1 LSKLSE
7 VIIWDT
13 SGEPN
18 LSETAGKLVVLWQ
31 SYETFHFKRAVS
43 IPQLVEKNADLLRSR
58 YLSWVFELGQ
68 TQVDGKS
75 LIDCLE
81 IRSGLSYWW
90 MTLLNEK
97 CNWAKSPNIEDAI
110 RIFAF
115 DRWVGSRH
123 VNRIKLVS
131 AKPELAQS
139 LNLWCKMKN
148 IVFEYK
154 HKSKNSNKDSRKKK
168 LYAALPQ
175 PIQAT
180 GWLFRYVIQ
189 RFALRDTGLR
199 QWQNSR
205 GDILF
210 VSYLFNLL
218 PKEIQKGK
226 YNCSFWGNLPKSLS
240 KQKYYT
246 RWLHHYIPNTLLP
259 NARKAKISLKK
270 FNCAA
275 KGKQSH
281 ASLDSFLNHKAIFQ
295 TFRDWVKIVFYGWRF
310 EKTLIRAFGYL
321 GPLFIDEWRKSLFG
335 ISATSNLLY
344 LNLLEEAMRT
354 LPKQRLGF
362 YLQENQPWDVALIY
376 AWRKAGHGT
385 LVGVPHSAVRFW
397 DLRYFSDPRNFGNT
411 PKNTIPKPDL
421 VAVNGP
427 LMTNEFLKGRYPKTQ
442 IFQVEAL
449 RYLHLEKDRKCL
461 QNNRKKT
468 SLLRLLVLGEYLDVD
483 NQKILSVL
491 SNAFLLMNKNI
502 SITFKSHPACRINL
516 NRYPELKV
524 KQTSKPVS
532 EILGQHDVVLSGP
545 VTAAAVEAYSFGLPV
560 VTILNSSSLNLSPL
574 KQVKGVHFVN
584 DGEELSTIL
593 NSITPET
600 KRRSNKKMFFNL
612 NKTLKFWKK
621 IIKSKNFK
629 KN

>member
-1 LSKLSE
+1 
-7 VIIWDT
+7 
-13 SGEPN
+13 
-18 LSETAGKLVVLWQ
+18 VVFWQ

-43 IPQLVEKNADLLRSR
+43 ILQLVEKNADLLRSR
-58 YLSWVFELGQ
+58 YLAWIFKLGQ

-75 LIDCLE
+75 MVDCLK
-81 IRSGLSYWW
+81 IRPGLSYWW
-90 MTLLNEK
+90 MTLLAEK

-139 LNLWCKMKN
+139 LNLWCKIKN
-148 IVFEYK
+148 IVFEWKYK
-154 HKSKNSNKDSRKKK
+154 SQNFKGDSQKKK

-175 PIQAT
+175 PIQAM
-180 GWLFRYVIQ
+180 GWLLRYLIQ
-189 RFALRDTGLR
+189 RLPLKGTGLK
-199 QWQNSR
+199 QWQKGR
-205 GDILF
+205 GDTLF
-210 VSYLFNLL
+210 VSYLLNLL

-246 RWLHHYIPNTLLP
+246 RWLHHYIPDTLLP
-259 NARKAKISLKK
+259 NAQKAKISLKK

-275 KGKQSH
+275 KEKQSH

-321 GPLFIDEWRKSLFG
+321 GPLFINEWRKSFFG

-362 YLQENQPWDVALIY
+362 YLQENQPWEVALIY

-427 LMTNEFLKGRYPKTQ
+427 LMKNEFLKGRYPKTQ
-442 IFQVEAL
+442 ISQVEAL
-449 RYLHLEKDRKCL
+449 RYLHLEKH
-461 QNNRKKT
+461 KKRIKKQRENK
-468 SLLRLLVLGEYLDVD
+468 SVLRLLVFGEYLDVD
-483 NQKILSVL
+483 NQRILSVL
-491 SNAFLLMNKNI
+491 SAAFSLMNKNI
-502 SITFKSHPACRINL
+502 SITLKPHPACTINL
-516 NRYPELKV
+516 NNYPELKV
-524 KQTSKPVS
+524 KRTSKPVS

-545 VTAAAVEAYSFGLPV
+545 VTAAAVEAYSLGLPV

-584 DGEELSTIL
+584 DGEELSTVL

-612 NKTLKFWKK
+612 NKTLKSWKK

-629 KN
+629 NI